1 MEVYML
7 QVSTDHVL
15 SSRRQM
21 FFSGVSSFIGLLAA
35 IPLSLAIFSFSQ
47 PASAKPVAQTSDKD
61 NYALYEKAFSQ
72 GYAANNNNNSHG
84 GEVAQHN
91 PKPSTDEKD
100 CDKKGSSGGGSS
112 NHQSGYKAPSKMSSA
127 EWKATVTN
135 AYNTYTTKNVSY
147 VKNVD
152 SYNTTNS
159 NNTSTSSVAVS
170 GSKGVVVSSTSTI
183 NGDSSTKIDVKNEDS
198 NNDTKTDIKTDVK
211 IEDSFNDSHDKTK
224 TETTNNTTTTTN
236 TDNSTTIKDSFNET
250 KTTEGGDNHQGPKPH
265 DQEPHKA

>member
-7 QVSTDHVL
+7 QVSTDNVS
-15 SSRRQM
+15 SSRRQL
-21 FFSGVSSFIGLLAA
+21 FLNGVSSFVGLLAA
-35 IPLSLAIFSFSQ
+35 IPLSLAVFSFVQ

-61 NYALYEKAFSQ
+61 SYALYEKAFAQ
-72 GYAANNNNNSHG
+72 GYAANNSHNG
-84 GEVAQHN
+84 DVAQNN
-91 PKPSTDEKD
+91 PKPSTGDKD

-112 NHQSGYKAPSKMSSA
+112 HHDSGYKAPAKMSAA

-147 VKNVD
+147 VKTVD

-159 NNTSTSSVAVS
+159 NNTSTSSVAVN

-198 NNDTKTDIKTDVK
+198 NNDTTTNVKTDVK
-211 IEDSFNDSHDKTK
+211 IDDSFNHET
-224 TETTNNTTTTTN
+224 TTNNTTTTTN
-236 TDNSTTIKDSFNET
+236 TDNSTTIKDSFNDP
-250 KTTEGGDNHQGPKPH
+250 KTIINTNIEQGDDHQGPKPH

>member
-15 SSRRQM
+15 SSRRQL
-21 FFSGVSSFIGLLAA
+21 FLNGVSSFVGLLAA
-35 IPLSLAIFSFSQ
+35 IPLSLAIFSFTQ
-47 PASAKPVAQTSDKD
+47 PASAKPTAQTSDKD
-61 NYALYEKAFSQ
+61 SYALYEKAFSQ
-72 GYAANNNNNSHG
+72 GYAANNSHG
-84 GEVAQHN
+84 NEVAQNN

-100 CDKKGSSGGGSS
+100 CDKKGSSHGGST
-112 NHQSGYKAPSKMSSA
+112 HQQSGGYKAPTKMSSA

-135 AYNTYTTKNVSY
+135 AYNTYSTNNVSY

-159 NNTSTSSVAVS
+159 NNTSTSSVAVN
-170 GSKGVVVSSTSTI
+170 GSKGVIVSSTSTI

-198 NNDTKTDIKTDVK
+198 NNDITTNVKTDVK
-211 IEDSFNDSHDKTK
+211 IEGSFNDSHDKTK

-236 TDNSTTIKDSFNET
+236 TDNSTTIKDSFNDT
-250 KTTEGGDNHQGPKPH
+250 KTTTEGGDDHQGPKPH